1 MKKSAHVL
9 PAIYLISLVLFAS
22 CGETTTSKI
31 DEKVATKAPT
41 QIITLPQAKEMY
53 DAYEKRRVP
62 LIQHYED
69 SINKNA
75 STNAKMSPF
84 EAARFV
90 DFDYQTIK
98 QYIAY
103 IDQEAQR
110 AGVKEIT
117 KLRLYF
123 ATYPDAKKFDTGEK
137 VVHPSQN
144 AVFMVPTL
152 EMDNTN
158 YAFYIGDNGKPE
170 LIIDWSTQLEDATG
184 LLDIPRKNTHAGFI
198 PNSSLNSNL
207 QGGTSLVLNRGHGG
221 PPPKTDF

>member
-9 PAIYLISLVLFAS
+9 QVIYLISLVLFAS
-22 CGETTTSKI
+22 CGETRTAKG
-31 DEKVATKAPT
+31 DERAAIKAPA

-69 SINKNA
+69 SITKHIP
-75 STNAKMSPF
+75 TNEKMSRF
-84 EAARFV
+84 EVARFV

-103 IDQEAQR
+103 IDQEAER
-110 AGVKEIT
+110 AGVKEVT

-123 ATYPDAKKFDTGEK
+123 GTYPDTQKFDTGK
-137 VVHPSQN
+137 NVVHPSQN
-144 AVFMVPTL
+144 SVFMVPTL
-152 EMDNTN
+152 EIDKTN
-158 YAFYIGDNGKPE
+158 YAFYIGSNGKPE
-170 LIIDWSTQLEDATG
+170 LIIDWRAKLKDATG
-184 LLDIPRKNTHAGFI
+184 LLDIPRKNSNAGFI
-198 PNSSLNSNL
+198 TNSSLNSNL